1 MKDIYITLEEDGKL
15 EIITRFKFNRKDK
28 LKDFLDCND
37 NRNAI
42 NELSF
47 RQMINANGQVEYYQ
61 HEYLKNGHGKLWYYI
76 EQNDYNEYFVQDHIE
91 TEYLEIK

>member
-1 MKDIYITLEEDGKL
+1 
-15 EIITRFKFNRKDK
+15 
-28 LKDFLDCND
+28 
-37 NRNAI
+37 
-42 NELSF
+42 
-47 RQMINANGQVEYYQ
+47 MINANGQVEYYQ